1 MGITIIAYVVPSKT
15 PVTLLL
21 SSGVAQSYY
30 LLIAE
35 NGRTI
40 DEFHTYCEGSRLQ
53 RLVNDV
59 EERRQEYVGMAGRDA
74 LRKKVTE
81 KLLNLL
87 STFRY

>member
-1 MGITIIAYVVPSKT
+1 MGITIIAYVVPSKA
-15 PVTLLL
+15 PVMLLL

-40 DEFHTYCEGSRLQ
+40 DEFHTYCEGSHLQ

-59 EERRQEYVGMAGRDA
+59 EERRQEYVGTAG
-74 LRKKVTE
+74 
-81 KLLNLL
+81 
-87 STFRY
+87 

>member
-1 MGITIIAYVVPSKT
+1 MGITMIAYVIPSKA
-15 PVTLLL
+15 PVALLL

-30 LLIAE
+30 SLIAA

-40 DEFHTYCEGSRLQ
+40 EEFHHYCEGSRLQ

-59 EERRQEYVGMAGRDA
+59 EERQQEFVGTAGRDA
-74 LRKKVTE
+74 LRKKVNA